1 MKGPI
6 LEAQGLSKVYRR
18 GASEVRA
25 VDGIDLDVEAGE
37 FMAIMGRSGSGK
49 TTLLDLLGCL
59 LRPTGGQLA
68 IDGRSVIG
76 ASDGEL
82 ATIRRERIG
91 FVFQEF
97 NLIPT
102 LTAIENVLLPLRYGP
117 RRPDAKA
124 RATELLELVGLAE
137 RATHRPTELSGGEQQ
152 RVAIATAVANDPR
165 VLFADEPT
173 GADESHDDRG
183 THRTF
188 PPINRVRDELGQR
201 NWPQPVEKRSQPA
214 AARLEQ
220 PVVLDHPV
228 PARELGVGPERPGQR
243 AIDPMPARRI
253 RHAPLRQPQVSH
265 LIVRCTPERW
275 TRTVCSRPCWSQ
287 RVTLLLAGSLRATRS
302 SRKPRCCGRSPS
314 APPRVPGSGSSGF
327 VSRMETK
334 SRPTQPKI

>member
-1 MKGPI
+1 MSGPI
-6 LEAQGLSKVYRR
+6 LEARGLTKVYRR

-59 LRPTGGQLA
+59 LRPTDGQLS

-117 RRPDAKA
+117 RRPDAKS

-137 RATHRPTELSGGEQQ
+137 RASHRPTELSGGEQQ
-152 RVAIATAVANDPR
+152 RVAIARALVNDPA
-165 VLFADEPT
+165 VILADEPT
-173 GADESHDDRG
+173 GELDSATSERLMTTLRQLNAERGVTIIIVTHDAGVAGATDRVVRLTDGRVVADERRDTRAFARALTG
-183 THRTF
+183 EPVTNGG
-188 PPINRVRDELGQR
+188 PRV
-201 NWPQPVEKRSQPA
+201 W
-214 AARLEQ
+214 ARLGDLLEK
-220 PVVLDHPV
+220 
-228 PARELGVGPERPGQR
+228 AR
-243 AIDPMPARRI
+243 
-253 RHAPLRQPQVSH
+253 
-265 LIVRCTPERW
+265 
-275 TRTVCSRPCWSQ
+275 SR
-287 RVTLLLAGSLRATRS
+287 
-302 SRKPRCCGRSPS
+302 
-314 APPRVPGSGSSGF
+314 
-327 VSRMETK
+327 
-334 SRPTQPKI
+334 

>member
-1 MKGPI
+1 MSGLI
-6 LEAQGLSKVYRR
+6 LEARALSKVYRR

-59 LRPTGGQLA
+59 LRPTDGQLS

-124 RATELLELVGLAE
+124 RAGELLELVGLSQ
-137 RATHRPTELSGGEQQ
+137 RAGHRPTELSGGEQQ
-152 RVAIATAVANDPR
+152 RVAIARALVNEPAVI
-165 VLFADEPT
+165 LADEPT
-173 GADESHDDRG
+173 GELDSATSDRLMTTLRQLNEIPRHRIRYIQPFERFNCRKRRITGHAQCGAPVRPRSQALQPRKAYAFRRSSNGDSLAAAQDRG
-183 THRTF
+183 RQTSHAIRNEQQQC
-188 PPINRVRDELGQR
+188 ISLGFFQR
-201 NWPQPVEKRSQPA
+201 LQQAVGSVACQHVSR
-214 AARLEQ
+214 
-220 PVVLDHPV
+220 LDHDNLGAAFV
-228 PARELGVGPERPGQR
+228 TGQGQFADQFADLVEVVADLNRE
-243 AIDPMPARRI
+243 
-253 RHAPLRQPQVSH
+253 
-265 LIVRCTPERW
+265 
-275 TRTVCSRPCWSQ
+275 
-287 RVTLLLAGSLRATRS
+287 
-302 SRKPRCCGRSPS
+302 
-314 APPRVPGSGSSGF
+314 
-327 VSRMETK
+327 
-334 SRPTQPKI
+334 